1 MPVAWSEPQ
10 AAEIVRRH
18 AGREGALLPILH
30 DLQAAFRCI
39 PPAAVPFVAHAL
51 NLTRAEVHGVV
62 TFYREFRAVPA
73 VLFYLIY
80 IAGLTWFAV
89 RAGIAAGPRAGALNG
104 AMFGLACYGTYDLT
118 NQATLV
124 HWSSQITV
132 LDLIWGTSASALA
145 AALASEMAGRW
156 LMPEL
161 RKS

>member
-1 MPVAWSEPQ
+1 MARWGLTYLLTFAVFLALDFCWLTFTSARLYAPLLGDLMAPQ
-10 AAEIVRRH
+10 
-18 AGREGALLPILH
+18 
-30 DLQAAFRCI
+30 
-39 PPAAVPFVAHAL
+39 
-51 NLTRAEVHGVV
+51 
-62 TFYREFRAVPA
+62 FRAVPA

-89 RAGIAAGPRAGALNG
+89 RAGIAGGPRAGALNG